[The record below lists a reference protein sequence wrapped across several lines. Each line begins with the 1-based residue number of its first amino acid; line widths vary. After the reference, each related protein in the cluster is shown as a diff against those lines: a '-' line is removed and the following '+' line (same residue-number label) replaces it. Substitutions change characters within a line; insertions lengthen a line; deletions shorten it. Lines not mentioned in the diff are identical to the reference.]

1 MTDVLG
7 GRKRSDYCGEL
18 SLEDKGRQVSL
29 MGWVQRRRDHG
40 GVIFIDLRDRSGLVQ
55 VVFNPEID
63 STAFKEAD
71 RLRTEYVVYVRGT
84 VRNRPEGNI
93 NPDLYTGEIEIK
105 AEDAAVLNEAET
117 PPLQIKENLEV
128 GEDLRLKYRYL
139 DLRRPK
145 MQDIIKLRH
154 RVNKVTRDYLDEEGF
169 YEIETPILTRST
181 PEGARDY
188 LVPSRVNEGEFYAL
202 PQSPQ
207 LFKQILMVGGM
218 EKYFQI
224 ARCFRDEDLRA
235 NRQPEFTQIDIEM
248 SFVNRD
254 HIFKISENL
263 IKKIFAL
270 VEIEVPETIPI
281 MSYSQALKEYG
292 TDSPDLRFGMKLKD
306 ISDIVAESEFNVF
319 RKVIENGGQVKGIKV
334 RGGAEVSR
342 SKIDEYTDFAADYGA
357 KGLAWIAY
365 KGGDVSSPIT
375 KFLSENE
382 LSGIQNKM
390 KADEGDLLL
399 FVADSPKITANVLGN
414 LRLKIARERDLIPA
428 EENKFVWI
436 VDFPLLEYDEQNK
449 RYVPLHHPFTSP
461 VKEDIPLLEENP
473 EQVKANAYDLVLNG
487 EELGGGSIRIN
498 DKELQNRVFQAL
510 GIDKEEAREKFG
522 FLMEAFKYG
531 APPHG
536 GIAFGLDRII
546 MLLSGTDSIRDVIA
560 FPKTQRGTCLLT
572 GAPAEVSGAQL
583 EELNIKLNVD
593 SKDKN

>member
-414 LRLKIARERDLIPA
+414 LRLKIARERDLILA

>member
-93 NPDLYTGEIEIK
+93 NPDLSTGEIEIK

-414 LRLKIARERDLIPA
+414 LRLKIARERDLILA

>member
-93 NPDLYTGEIEIK
+93 NPDLSTGEIEIK

-572 GAPAEVSGAQL
+572 GAPAEVSRAQL
-583 EELNIKLNVD
+583 EELNINLNVD